1 MMLRP
6 VAPREVAADAFA
18 RKALRL
24 APWLVLAFILLTFR
38 QHGVSNDELVQHRY
52 GELIWSYYLS
62 GFQDRAVFSYINLYL
77 YGGLFDMIAAPLAKL
92 LPQGAVWDLRHLL
105 SALFGL
111 AGMIAAGRIATE
123 RAGVLAGLFA
133 WVVLG
138 LTGMWSGAMFT
149 HTKDIP
155 FATCMAWA
163 LYFLMRILRAA
174 EEGEGVPGWRDA
186 LLFGA
191 CTGLALGLRVGAVL
205 IGFYALAG
213 IALMLAG
220 RLRAG
225 HSITG
230 WTGALALRMG
240 AAALL
245 ALVLMAVLW
254 PWSVQGWG
262 HVPQALSQFSH
273 FSFDLK
279 TRCAGVDYSMGAL
292 PNLYLPLYIA
302 VKLPELALAGLM
314 LWAGFAAWRRPRAI
328 DAAGLALVLA
338 AFFPVA
344 YALISD
350 PPLYNG
356 MRHFLFVTPPLAV
369 LAALGLAQGWKWAG
383 EGARP
388 ARWRGPVLAGLL
400 ALGAVPLA
408 LMHPYGHAGYNAFV
422 GWLPGAARG
431 WETDYWSSAIK
442 PLAEQ
447 LAGLPQVAH
456 AAPGSIPLALCAE
469 GFQIAHLLPPAFR
482 ITKAWPEAEYFLS
495 TTHMGC
501 DGALDGRVIASIQR
515 MGVPLAVLK
524 ERRAEGQAWQKA
536 HPEAGN

>member
-6 VAPREVAADAFA
+6 LAPVEAVADAFA
-18 RKALRL
+18 RRALGY

-38 QHGVSNDELVQHRY
+38 LHGASNDELVQHRY

-92 LPQGAVWDLRHLL
+92 LPEGAVWDLRHLL

-133 WVVLG
+133 WIVLG

-149 HTKDIP
+149 HTKDVP
-155 FATCMAWA
+155 FAACMAWA
-163 LYFLMRILRAA
+163 LYFLMRLLRAA
-174 EEGEGVPGWRDA
+174 EEGEGVPNWRDA
-186 LLFGA
+186 LLFGG
-191 CTGLALGLRVGAVL
+191 CTGFALGLRVGAVL

-213 IALMLAG
+213 IALILAG
-220 RLRAG
+220 RLRSG
-225 HSITG
+225 RPITG
-230 WTGALALRMG
+230 WLGTLAPRLG
-240 AAALL
+240 AAAVL
-245 ALVLMAVLW
+245 ALLLMAVLW

-262 HVPQALSQFSH
+262 NVPSALSQFSN

-279 TRCAGVDYSMGAL
+279 TRWAGQDYSIAAL
-292 PNLYLPLYIA
+292 PNLYLPIYIV
-302 VKLPELALAGLM
+302 VKLPELALLGLL
-314 LWAGFAAWRRPRAI
+314 LWAGFSAFRRPRLP

-369 LAALGLAQGWKWAG
+369 LAALGLAQGWKRAG
-383 EGARP
+383 EGLRP
-388 ARWRGPVLAGLL
+388 ARWRGPAFAGLL

-408 LMHPYGHAGYNAFV
+408 LMHPYGYAGYNALL
-422 GWLPGAARG
+422 GWLPGAAKG
-431 WETDYWSSAIK
+431 WETDYWSSAVK
-442 PLAEQ
+442 PLAEG
-447 LAGLPQVAH
+447 LAKLPDVAH

-482 ITKAWPEAEYFLS
+482 ITKAWPAAEYFLS

-501 DGALDGRVIASIQR
+501 DGAMDGRVIASVKR

-524 ERRAEGQAWQKA
+524 ERRPEARAWQKA
-536 HPEAGN
+536 HPGAGQ